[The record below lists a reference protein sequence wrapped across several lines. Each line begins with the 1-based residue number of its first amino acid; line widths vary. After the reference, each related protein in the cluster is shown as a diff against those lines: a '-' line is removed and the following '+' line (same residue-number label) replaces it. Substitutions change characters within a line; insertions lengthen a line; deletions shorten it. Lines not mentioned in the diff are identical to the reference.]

1 MPNIMIHEEVGSF
14 ISKRIHINSY
24 EFFLGLLAPDS
35 VNYNGFAEKEIRWT
49 SHQRKKD
56 LQEWK
61 DYLNNFYI
69 REKNNYP
76 KDFIIGYYI
85 HILTDIIYDEFL
97 YAKVKEKILKDNFK
111 QEEAHEIMGQDMNK
125 YYFPEIEEIK
135 EILKSNNNSYDI
147 LNINKDLLLKWKE
160 KQINNFNNKN
170 SSKYITEDIIT
181 ILNEEVLKNVKIC
194 LKKEMICVKI

>member
-1 MPNIMIHEEVGSF
+1 MPNIMIHEEVGNF

-61 DYLNNFYI
+61 DNLNNFYM

-97 YAKVKEKILKDNFK
+97 YTKVREKILNDSFK
-111 QEEAHEIMGQDMNK
+111 QEEAHEIMGQDMSK

-147 LNINKDLLLKWKE
+147 LNINKNLLLKWKE

-170 SSKYITEDIIT
+170 NSKYI
-181 ILNEEVLKNVKIC
+181 NEEVIDVLNNEVYKIITT
-194 LKKEMICVKI
+194 LLHIN

>member
-1 MPNIMIHEEVGSF
+1 MPNIMIHEEVGYF
-14 ISKRIHINSY
+14 VSKRIHINSY

-35 VNYNGFAEKEIRWT
+35 VNYNGFAAKEIRWT

-61 DYLNNFYI
+61 DNLNNFYI
-69 REKNNYP
+69 KEKNNYP

-111 QEEAHEIMGQDMNK
+111 QKEAHEIMGQDMNK
-125 YYFPEIEEIK
+125 YYFSEIEEIK

-170 SSKYITEDIIT
+170 NSKYIDEDVINVLNNEVYKRITT
-181 ILNEEVLKNVKIC
+181 ILHIN
-194 LKKEMICVKI
+194 